1 MLKQVQPIIRRLA
14 AADRSFQKEIG
25 TSLFL
30 RSCKYLFTFI
40 VLCFVLDVVF
50 HLEATWRVLLLGAFL
65 LFGLFL
71 AGRAW
76 FIAYVRKN
84 NVEHIA
90 RVLESRDPA
99 LGSKLINILQLR
111 AQSED
116 AQLSPLTRQM
126 AQQAVDQYGDQ
137 LKSVPF
143 EKVAR
148 TGRVK
153 IEFKRAAMAF
163 GIFAVLLVAAFKI
176 TTVEISRFADPYGDH
191 PPYSFTQLEISEPNE
206 AGMDVVYK
214 KNALIKATFKG
225 HKPSE
230 LFLTFH
236 PPEKPEQST
245 TIPMFGKG
253 DAGFYQE
260 IESIRSDLVAF
271 VHTKNKHSYSKK
283 RNVRVLLTPKVEKAF
298 VQIAA
303 PAYTGLKADE
313 RGFLFKDI
321 RALTGSEV
329 RFRLQSNRP
338 LKQGTLQV
346 VNSDKEVQKVLLQKS
361 AENEVSGS
369 FVATNSARLIFSM
382 LDVDGITSD
391 ETLEGSLTITHDL
404 SPDISIVTP
413 QKDTYV
419 SMDYKLEAQ
428 IEATDDYGLST
439 VRIHRALNGV
449 YSPPKTVRFDTV
461 TKNAREALPFDFQDL
476 GLRSGDVISLFAE
489 AIDTSPQTNLSRSQ
503 IINITIISE
512 EEYNT
517 FVREQTD
524 MGDIEAK
531 YSQLL
536 DQLHDRIEEQEKLTK
551 QIESLEKDLAKADGN
566 KKKAAKEEM
575 EKLLAQQNELN
586 QSLNKVAER
595 MENFV
600 RKNPLYDIEAELQN
614 NLREK
619 ADAIRKSTAQNKSEM
634 QQLAKSASQSSPQP
648 SPESLR
654 DFKKSSQNQE
664 KRLAGTEAEAREE
677 VAGPLEDLS
686 DLHELMKN
694 FSRFEELFKTQ
705 QSLVEQA
712 RPYNRDGSLTRE
724 DQLAL
729 KNLAATEN
737 EIAQELKEIEERLQK
752 DADAAEKKFPKAAQ
766 GARDLAAK
774 MDELRL
780 NPIAMQAT
788 DSMLKGSG
796 ESSFQGSDR
805 LRGEMEKL
813 FGQCN
818 AQGGQMSDEMDQYL
832 KLLRSMNPGNSFK
845 QMMQSKK
852 FGSGQG
858 KGLSLGNGK
867 GEGRSGSGGFA
878 VMMAPSADVM
888 GNETSISRSGESSKQ
903 KSPAGFGETKN
914 PNEEGVAFD
923 KPDVV
928 KGIKSINRESDAIT
942 SESVVEEY
950 RDLVDKY
957 FKAITE

>member
-30 RSCKYLFTFI
+30 RSCKYLLGFI
-40 VLCFVLDVVF
+40 VLCFVVDVVF
-50 HLEATWRVLLLGAFL
+50 HLEATWRVLLLGAFV

-76 FIAYVRKN
+76 FVAYVRKN
-84 NVEHIA
+84 SVEHIA
-90 RVLESRDPA
+90 RVLETRDAA
-99 LGSKLINILQLR
+99 LGSKLINILQLQ

-126 AQQAVDQYGDQ
+126 ARQAVDQYGDE
-137 LKSVPF
+137 LRRVPF

-153 IEFKRAAMAF
+153 VEFKRAATAF
-163 GIFAVLLVAAFKI
+163 GIFAVLLLAAFKI
-176 TTVEISRFADPYGDH
+176 TTVEFPRFVDPFGDH

-206 AGMDVVYK
+206 DGMDVVYK

-225 HKPSE
+225 HKPGE

-236 PPEKPEQST
+236 PPEKPGQST

-253 DAGFYQE
+253 DVGFYQE
-260 IESIRSDLVAF
+260 IADIRSDLVAF

-283 RNVRVLLTPKVEKAF
+283 RNVRVVLTPKVDKAF

-346 VNSDKEVQKVLLQKS
+346 INADKEVQTVLLQKTS
-361 AENEVSGS
+361 EHEVSGS
-369 FVATNSARLIFSM
+369 FVATHSARLIFAM

-391 ETLEGSLTITHDL
+391 ETLGGSLTITHDL
-404 SPDISIVTP
+404 SPDISIVNP
-413 QKDTYV
+413 QRDTYV

-428 IEATDDYGLST
+428 IEATDDYGLAT
-439 VRIHRALNGV
+439 IRIHRALNRV
-449 YSPPKTVRFDTV
+449 YSPPKIVRFDTV
-461 TKNAREALPFDFQDL
+461 MKNAREALPFDFQDL
-476 GLRSGDVISLFAE
+476 GLRSGDVISMFAE
-489 AIDTSPQTNLSRSQ
+489 AIDTSPQGNLSRSQ
-503 IINITIISE
+503 IINITVISE

-536 DQLHDRIEEQEKLTK
+536 DQFHDRIEEQQKLTEK
-551 QIESLEKDLAKADGN
+551 IEALEKDLAKAEGN
-566 KKKAAKEEM
+566 KKKAVQEEM
-575 EKLLAQQNELN
+575 DRLLAQQSELN

-619 ADAIRKSTAQNKSEM
+619 AEAIRESTAQNESDM
-634 QQLAKSASQSSPQP
+634 QRLAQNSPQSQP
-648 SPESLR
+648 TPEMLE
-654 DFKKSSQNQE
+654 DFKRASEEQAR
-664 KRLAGTEAEAREE
+664 RLAGTEAEAREE
-677 VAGPLEDLS
+677 VAGPLQDLS
-686 DLHELMKN
+686 ELHELMKN
-694 FSRFEELFKTQ
+694 FSRFEQLFHAQ
-705 QSLVEQA
+705 QALVEQA
-712 RPYNRDGSLTRE
+712 RPYDRGGPLNRE

-737 EIAQELKEIEERLQK
+737 EIAQKLKEIEERLKK
-752 DADAAEKKFPKAAQ
+752 DADVAEKNFPKAAQ
-766 GARDLAAK
+766 GARDLAEK

-780 NPIAMQAT
+780 NRLAMQAT
-788 DSMLKGSG
+788 DAMLKGRG
-796 ESSFQGSDR
+796 EESFQGSER

-818 AQGGQMSDEMDQYL
+818 AQGGQMSEEMDQYL
-832 KLLRSMNPGNSFK
+832 KLQRGMNAGNSFQ
-845 QMMQSKK
+845 QMMQSRK
-852 FGSGQG
+852 FGGGQG
-858 KGLSLGNGK
+858 KGLSLGK

-878 VMMAPSADVM
+878 VMMEPSADVL

-903 KSPAGFGETKN
+903 KSPAGYGQTKN

-928 KGIKSINRESDAIT
+928 KGIKSVNRESDAVT
-942 SESVVEEY
+942 SETVVEEY

-957 FKAITE
+957 FKAITK

>member
-14 AADRSFQKEIG
+14 AADRAFQKEIG

-30 RSCKYLFTFI
+30 RSCKYLFGFI
-40 VLCFVLDVVF
+40 VLCFLCDVIF
-50 HLEATWRVLLLGAFL
+50 HLEATWRVLLLAAFIL
-65 LFGLFL
+65 LGLSL
-71 AGRAW
+71 AARAW
-76 FIAYVRKN
+76 FIACVRKN
-84 NVEHIA
+84 NIERIA
-90 RVLESRDPA
+90 RVLESRDAA
-99 LGSKLINILQLR
+99 LGSKLINILQLQ
-111 AQSED
+111 AQADDEK
-116 AQLSPLTRQM
+116 LSPLTREM
-126 AQQAVDQYGDQ
+126 ARRAIDQYGDQ

-148 TGRVK
+148 TDRVK
-153 IEFKRAAMAF
+153 FEFKRAAIAF
-163 GIFAVLLVAAFKI
+163 GVFAVVLLAAYKV
-176 TTVEISRFADPYGDH
+176 TTVEIPRFADPFGDH
-191 PPYSFTQLEISEPNE
+191 PPYSFTQLEITEPDE
-206 AGMDVVYK
+206 KGMNVVYK

-225 HKPSE
+225 HKPGE

-236 PPEKPEQST
+236 PPEKPEQAT

-253 DAGFYQE
+253 DASFYQE
-260 IESIRSDLVAF
+260 IENVRSDLVAF

-283 RNVRVLLTPKVEKAF
+283 RNVNVVLTPKVDKAF

-303 PAYTGLKADE
+303 PAYTGIKPEE
-313 RGFLFKDI
+313 RGFQFKNL
-321 RALTGSEV
+321 RALTGSDV

-346 VNSDKEVQKVLLQKS
+346 INSDKETQTVQLQRT
-361 AENEVSGS
+361 ADNEVSGK
-369 FVATNSARLIFSM
+369 FVATDSARLIFTM
-382 LDVDGITSD
+382 LDIDGITSD

-404 SPDISIVTP
+404 SPDISIVNP

-439 VRIHRALNGV
+439 VRIHRALNQV
-449 YSPPKTVRFDTV
+449 YSTPKTVRFNTL
-461 TKNAREALPFDFQDL
+461 TKNAREALFFDFQDL

-489 AIDTSPQTNLSRSQ
+489 AIDTSPQTNISRSQ
-503 IINITIISE
+503 IVNITVISE
-512 EEYNT
+512 EEYNS

-524 MGDIEAK
+524 MADIEAK

-536 DQLHDRIEEQEKLTK
+536 DQFHDRIEEQKKLTEK
-551 QIESLEKDLAKADGN
+551 IEALEKALAKSDDQ
-566 KKKAAKEEM
+566 KKKANQEEM
-575 EKLLAQQNELN
+575 DRLLAQQNELN
-586 QSLNKVAER
+586 QNLNKVAER

-619 ADAIRKSTAQNKSEM
+619 AEAIRSSTAQNESEL
-634 QQLAKSASQSSPQP
+634 QQLAQNKPQQP
-648 SPESLR
+648 SPEMAKA
-654 DFKKSSQNQE
+654 FKRASEEQE

-677 VAGPLEDLS
+677 VAGPLQDLS

-694 FSRFEELFKTQ
+694 FSRFEELFQAQ
-705 QSLVEQA
+705 QALVEQA
-712 RPYNRDGSLTRE
+712 RPYNRGSALSRE

-729 KNLAATEN
+729 KDLAATEN
-737 EIAQELKEIEERLQK
+737 EIAQELEEIEERLRK
-752 DADAAEKKFPKAAQ
+752 DAEAAEKNFPKAAQ
-766 GARDLAAK
+766 GARDLAEK

-780 NPIAMQAT
+780 NQIAQQAT

-796 ESSFQGSDR
+796 EGSFQGSEK

-818 AQGGQMSDEMDQYL
+818 SQGGQMSEEMDNYL
-832 KLLRSMNPGNSFK
+832 KLQRGMSAGNSFK
-845 QMMQSKK
+845 QMMESRK
-852 FGSGQG
+852 FGGGQG
-858 KGLSLGNGK
+858 KGMAIGK
-867 GEGRSGSGGFA
+867 GQGRSGKGGFA
-878 VMMAPSADVM
+878 VMMAPNADVL
-888 GNETSISRSGESSKQ
+888 GNETSISRSGESSRQ
-903 KSPAGFGETKN
+903 KGPAGFGETKDAN
-914 PNEEGVAFD
+914 GEEITFD

-928 KGIKSINRESDAIT
+928 KGIKSVNRESDAVT
-942 SESVVEEY
+942 SETVVEEY